1 MPEEPAIDWP
11 ARARELAPRF
21 NRRAARHDREGSFP
35 FENFVE
41 LVDHGFARLT
51 VPRSHGGYEAPLTTF
66 LRVQEELAVGD
77 GSTALAFNMHLIRF
91 GSEREGHTYPQA
103 WFDQLCREAVEHGWL
118 CNTAATEE
126 GLGSPAGGGAPETTA
141 IESEGGW
148 LLNGRKTFTTM
159 APLLH
164 SFIVMASIPEP
175 ADESAGASPPANAE
189 GASRP
194 AIGNFMLY
202 RDDPGFRVE
211 ETWDALGMRSTG
223 SHDVVLENVRLG
235 PERLMTRRNPG
246 SADPRGISGFV
257 WFALGVSA
265 TTIGVARAARE
276 YAVGY
281 ARERTPN
288 NNRTIKDYPGV
299 RTRIARIDLLL
310 QRSRALVFDAAAA
323 WELRTDSRSPGS
335 MSPADRVAVA
345 KVETLNACIEA
356 VDLAMRVVGG
366 VSLQKR
372 RPIERYYRD
381 VRAGLHNPP
390 LEDRALEQIARS
402 ALDEPPEPPRPVE

>member
-1 MPEEPAIDWP
+1 MPEEPEEPAIDWP

-41 LVDHGFARLT
+41 LVNGGFARLT
-51 VPRSHGGYEAPLTTF
+51 VPRSYGGYEVSLTTF
-66 LRVQEELAVGD
+66 LRVQEELAAGD

-126 GLGSPAGGGAPETTA
+126 GLGSPAGGGVPETTA
-141 IESEGGW
+141 VESEGGW
-148 LLNGRKTFTTM
+148 LLNGHKTFTTM

-164 SFIVMASIPEP
+164 SFIVMAAIPQ
-175 ADESAGASPPANAE
+175 E
-189 GASRP
+189 GTERP
-194 AIGNFMLY
+194 AIGNFMVY

-211 ETWDALGMRSTG
+211 ETWDALGMRATG
-223 SHDVVLENVRLG
+223 SHDIVLENARLA
-235 PERLMTRRNPG
+235 PDRLMTRRNPG

-257 WFALGVSA
+257 WFALGISA
-265 TTIGVARAARE
+265 TTIGVARAARD

-288 NNRTIKDYPGV
+288 TNRTIKEYPGV
-299 RTRIARIDLLL
+299 RTRIAHIDILL

-323 WELRTDSRSPGS
+323 WESRADPQPPARLPG

-366 VSLQKR
+366 VSLQKK

-381 VRAGLHNPP
+381 VRAALHNPP
-390 LEDRALEQIARS
+390 LEDRALEQLARS
-402 ALDEPPEPPRPVE
+402 ALDEPPEASRAVE